1 MTVELT
7 NAVAH
12 SKMSILNLF
21 FFFEL
26 NNTHTPQTRTLSSVV
41 PNFAYFSMSQ
51 ILKK

>member
-12 SKMSILNLF
+12 SKLSILNLF
-21 FFFEL
+21 FLEL

-41 PNFAYFSMSQ
+41 PNFAYFRMSQ

>member
-21 FFFEL
+21 FLEH
-26 NNTHTPQTRTLSSVV
+26 NDAQTPQTRTLSSVV
-41 PNFAYFSMSQ
+41 PNFAYFRMPQ